1 MGKYLV
7 GMDAGTTG
15 CKVCVFDLEGNLI
28 GSDYREY
35 PCYYP
40 HEGWVEQIP
49 EDMTPALFKTC
60 KEAIRKAQVD
70 PKDIIAVGLSSQGSV
85 IGLLDEEGELI
96 RPFVGWQDLRGS
108 EEEIK
113 WITDQIPR
121 EEYYQ
126 LTGDPLGMCFSIAK
140 LVWLKH
146 HEPENWNKTAMF
158 STHQDYFLK
167 QLGADGY
174 YTDFSSASR
183 EGMMDINNKCW
194 SKRMHDMLVNTHVIT
209 RMKAG

>member
-70 PKDIIAVGLSSQGSV
+70 PKDIIAVGLSSQGLS
-85 IGLLDEEGELI
+85 LI
-96 RPFVGWQDLRGS
+96 H
-108 EEEIK
+108 I
-113 WITDQIPR
+113 
-121 EEYYQ
+121 
-126 LTGDPLGMCFSIAK
+126 
-140 LVWLKH
+140 
-146 HEPENWNKTAMF
+146 
-158 STHQDYFLK
+158 
-167 QLGADGY
+167 
-174 YTDFSSASR
+174 
-183 EGMMDINNKCW
+183 
-194 SKRMHDMLVNTHVIT
+194 
-209 RMKAG
+209 